1 MPEQKIFKIVRG
13 TGDGDNMWAKYTM
26 AVVVTLTGVEAHRIR
41 RYEEAGIIEPKRTEA
56 GQRLFS
62 DEEVFIIREVFRLG
76 VKGINLEGI
85 KAVLALRRGEDV

>member
-1 MPEQKIFKIVRG
+1 MPEKKIFKIVRG

-62 DEEVFIIREVFRLG
+62 DEEVFIIREVFRLS

>member
-1 MPEQKIFKIVRG
+1 MPEKEIFKMVRG
-13 TGDGDNMWAKYTM
+13 AGDGDSIWAKYTM

-62 DEEVFIIREVFRLG
+62 DEEVFTIREVFRLS